1 MVFETSGVPM
11 NANFRDIAF
20 CVISALGFSVWPV
33 LSRYAT
39 THYGN
44 ASSAWTAL
52 IVLGG
57 AAIVNITFNS
67 SGFSEIP
74 DRRVLMILGVAFVLD
89 ATAIVLYT
97 TLLGGKSSFTGLMTA
112 SVILQVV
119 FTSLSG
125 TLILGEPMTKRK
137 LIGYAFGAIT
147 SWLLL
152 GEPVKETPSP
162 STELKTTQ

>member
-1 MVFETSGVPM
+1 M
-11 NANFRDIAF
+11 NTNLRDAMYCI
-20 CVISALGFSVWPV
+20 ISAFGFSIWPV

-39 THYGN
+39 THYGS

-57 AAIVNITFNS
+57 AAVMNIAFNS

-97 TLLGGKSSFTGLMTA
+97 ALLGGKSSFTGLMTA
-112 SVILQVV
+112 NIILQVV
-119 FTSLSG
+119 FTALSG

-137 LIGYAFGAIT
+137 LIGYAFGAIA

-152 GEPVKETPSP
+152 GEPVKETPLT
-162 STELKTTQ
+162 STELETTQ